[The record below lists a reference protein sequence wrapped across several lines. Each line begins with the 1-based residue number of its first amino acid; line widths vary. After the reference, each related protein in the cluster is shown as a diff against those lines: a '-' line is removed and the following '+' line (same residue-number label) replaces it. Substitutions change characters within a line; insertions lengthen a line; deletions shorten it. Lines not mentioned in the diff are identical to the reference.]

1 MFDYD
6 EKYDI
11 LTITYTD
18 ETGYCDS
25 IGNRM
30 DIIRSFDTGQ
40 PIGLVIYGI
49 KEILS
54 ECEGNNEN

>member
-6 EKYDI
+6 TKYDI

-18 ETGYCDS
+18 ESGYCDGLDS
-25 IGNRM
+25 RI

-49 KEILS
+49 KDILK
-54 ECEGNNEN
+54 ECEECEN